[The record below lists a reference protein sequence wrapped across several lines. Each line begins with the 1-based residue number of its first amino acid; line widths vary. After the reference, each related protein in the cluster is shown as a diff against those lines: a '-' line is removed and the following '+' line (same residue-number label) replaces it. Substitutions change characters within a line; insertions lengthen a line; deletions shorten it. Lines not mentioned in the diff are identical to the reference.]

1 MGTLR
6 VVVGGQYG
14 SEAKGA
20 VTGWLAHQLRAVQ
33 EPIIAVRVA
42 GPNAGHSVVDPTGK
56 KWALRQIPVAAVT
69 NKGAKLVIAAGSE
82 IDPPV
87 LDAEIT
93 ALDSAGFAV
102 SKRLLIDG
110 SATVITDDHKHEEG
124 NAALTERI
132 GSTGKG
138 IGAARASRVMRQ
150 AVTWEEL
157 SDSFQVT
164 DTARYLQAQAVEGD
178 HILIE
183 GTQGFGLGLHT
194 ENYPQTTSSDC
205 RAIDFLAM
213 CGLSPWGPGITDFQV
228 WVVARAFPIRVAGNS
243 GPLYEETTW
252 EQLGLPSELTT
263 VTQKVRRVGRWD
275 QSLIQQAIWA
285 NGGPSQFVRLAYT
298 MADQRFSRLAGLN
311 GPLGTK
317 EFEESLQQ
325 KIRLLPEPNAYLAGL
340 NADLQELFDWLGVVS
355 ETTQTPV
362 AYVGTGPNTA
372 IWRD

>member
-93 ALDSAGFAV
+93 ALDSAGFNV

-110 SATVITDDHKHEEG
+110 SATVITDDHKHMEG

-150 AVTWEEL
+150 AVIWEEL

-164 DTARYLQAQAVEGD
+164 DTARY
-178 HILIE
+178 
-183 GTQGFGLGLHT
+183 
-194 ENYPQTTSSDC
+194 
-205 RAIDFLAM
+205 
-213 CGLSPWGPGITDFQV
+213 
-228 WVVARAFPIRVAGNS
+228 
-243 GPLYEETTW
+243 
-252 EQLGLPSELTT
+252 
-263 VTQKVRRVGRWD
+263 
-275 QSLIQQAIWA
+275 
-285 NGGPSQFVRLAYT
+285 
-298 MADQRFSRLAGLN
+298 
-311 GPLGTK
+311 
-317 EFEESLQQ
+317 
-325 KIRLLPEPNAYLAGL
+325 
-340 NADLQELFDWLGVVS
+340 
-355 ETTQTPV
+355 
-362 AYVGTGPNTA
+362 
-372 IWRD
+372 